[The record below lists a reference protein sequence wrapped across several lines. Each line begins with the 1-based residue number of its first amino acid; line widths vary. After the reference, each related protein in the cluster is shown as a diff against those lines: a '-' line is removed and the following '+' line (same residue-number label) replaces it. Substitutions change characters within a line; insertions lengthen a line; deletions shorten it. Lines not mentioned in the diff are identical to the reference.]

1 MFAIGLDVHQ
11 KQTMVAT
18 LDTETGELSHRR
30 VDTQQLVAWVAELPE
45 PKCMGLE
52 TGSQSFFL
60 ARQLLTL
67 GLQVMVLDA
76 FKVHRRAEGMHSAK
90 TDQLDATALARIV
103 AEGGGD
109 AEVWIADE
117 ALDELRTL
125 TRTHRQLVEMG
136 TRLRNQ
142 IRALLRHEGQGCPY
156 QNLMGK
162 RAGVWLDEF
171 AATLPPCKQLA
182 LGVLRRCLQENVA
195 HIREL
200 HDVMREVAEGN
211 EAVRRL
217 RTICGCGLILSLTI
231 AAEIGDIWRFPL
243 PKHLRGYSGLVPGVS
258 QSADR
263 TYFGPLVRKGN
274 PYLRHALILLAQQ
287 VSRSKQLAG
296 TRLRR
301 FHSRHLGRYGP
312 NPAKVAL
319 GRKLCDIIFAMLRNG
334 TDFDLQRLA
343 T

>member
-1 MFAIGLDVHQ
+1 MLAIGLDVHQ

-18 LDTETGELSHRR
+18 LDTATGELSHRR
-30 VDTQQLVAWVAELPE
+30 VDTKQLVDHVSGLSE

-60 ARQLLTL
+60 ARQLLSL

-76 FKVHRRAEGMHSAK
+76 FKVHRRAEGMHTAK
-90 TDQLDATALARIV
+90 TDRLDATALAHMV
-103 AEGGGD
+103 AEGGGT
-109 AEVWIADE
+109 AKVWIADE

-125 TRTHRQLVEMG
+125 TRTHRHLVEMG

-142 IRALLRHEGQGCPY
+142 IRALLRHQGQDCPY
-156 QNLMGK
+156 QNLVGK
-162 RAGVWLDEF
+162 HAGMWLDEF
-171 AATLPPCKQLA
+171 AAGLPPCKQMA
-182 LGVLRRCLQENVA
+182 LGVLRRSLQENVA
-195 HIREL
+195 HIGEL
-200 HDVMREVAEGN
+200 HVVMREVAESN

-217 RTICGCGLILSLTI
+217 RTICGCGLILALTI
-231 AAEIGDIWRFPL
+231 TAEIGDIWRFPL
-243 PKHLRGYSGLVPGVS
+243 PKHLRGYSGLVPRVLE
-258 QSADR
+258 SADR
-263 TYFGPLVRKGN
+263 TYYGPLVRKGN
-274 PYLRHALILLAQQ
+274 PYLRHALILLAQH

-301 FHSRHLGRYGP
+301 FHGRHLGRHGP

-319 GRKLCDIIFAMLRNG
+319 GRKLCDIIFAMLRNE